1 MQVSNLPHKGLKTK
15 IIKMLTKLRKG
26 MDEHSEIFDKEIE
39 GIRKYQTEVTEL
51 VVGGWYELG
60 DWD

>member
-1 MQVSNLPHKGLKTK
+1 
-15 IIKMLTKLRKG
+15 MLTKLRKG
-26 MDEHSEIFDKEIE
+26 MDEHSEISDKEIE

-51 VVGGWYELG
+51 LVGGWDELG